1 MGNSFWKQQPQF
13 TTFSKSQ
20 IFGVFGGFL
29 VYRMYLNKIS
39 REKLEKN
46 RSSWSGEPSKWHLF
60 FNQKFDIFKL
70 FHFSLRKTRQ
80 KNMKFCTNEAHLCI
94 FKEKKKIKIW
104 KFKISLNKVFCQTWP
119 CFFRLDLINRRFPK
133 MPIFYIFLTSIF
145 GKIRKFYIKKTIFVS
160 GQLFLSG
167 STEAIYKK

>member
-1 MGNSFWKQQPQF
+1 MTNFSKWKVEKFKKTYMGNSFWKQQISSEKF

-20 IFGVFGGFL
+20 IFDVFGGFL

-46 RSSWSGEPSKWHLF
+46 RSSWSGETSKWQLF

-94 FKEKKKIKIW
+94 IKEKKLKFENSKFRWIKFFV
-104 KFKISLNKVFCQTWP
+104 KLDHVF
-119 CFFRLDLINRRFPK
+119 FD
-133 MPIFYIFLTSIF
+133 LTS
-145 GKIRKFYIKKTIFVS
+145 
-160 GQLFLSG
+160 
-167 STEAIYKK
+167 

>member
-20 IFGVFGGFL
+20 IFGVFGWFL

-80 KNMKFCTNEAHLCI
+80 KNIKFCTIHL
-94 FKEKKKIKIW
+94 FMYFLGTKFQIW

-119 CFFRLDLINRRFPK
+119 CFFRLDLINRRIPK
-133 MPIFYIFLTSIF
+133 MPIFKY
-145 GKIRKFYIKKTIFVS
+145 
-160 GQLFLSG
+160 LFN
-167 STEAIYKK
+167 